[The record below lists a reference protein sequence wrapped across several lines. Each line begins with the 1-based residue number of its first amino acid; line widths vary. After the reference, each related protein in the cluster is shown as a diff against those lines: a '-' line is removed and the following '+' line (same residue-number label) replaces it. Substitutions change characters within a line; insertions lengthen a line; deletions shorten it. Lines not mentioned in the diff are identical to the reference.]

1 MKLFAHLF
9 ASRNPARELSLI
21 GHEKRRSPAL
31 AASTWAWSGTGGFK
45 TVAVAEL
52 DPYASKVLAKRGISR
67 RSERGRRDHCGV
79 SRCRH
84 HLRGLS
90 VPGHQLCRG
99 RRRTCRSPFGTLA
112 GSGSSH
118 SRGSTAIRDP
128 GERGSAAWS
137 RAGTVLGDLA
147 EIGHDAE
154 WHCIPASA
162 VGAPHRRDRI
172 WIIAHPGGEQ
182 HEGRSAPLSGR
193 SPRNFLAPLLRR
205 QSLYILPENKKKP
218 GPSAEG
224 TQRRIAS
231 IRRAITSR
239 AMERIK
245 QGLSAESANDAP
257 TRFAQRELEQQL
269 QDTARQLDPIEQALT
284 KVRRTRIV
292 FRASVY
298 GGPHNR
304 FYISGRDRETISEQ
318 ELLKL
323 ARKVA

>member
-1 MKLFAHLF
+1 MG
-9 ASRNPARELSLI
+9 LI
-21 GHEKRRSPAL
+21 IRGKNNAIADLRKCNKRDCRPE
-31 AASTWAWSGTGGFK
+31 
-45 TVAVAEL
+45 TVAKILAFIADPPAE
-52 DPYASKVLAKRGISR
+52 
-67 RSERGRRDHCGV
+67 
-79 SRCRH
+79 
-84 HLRGLS
+84 
-90 VPGHQLCRG
+90 
-99 RRRTCRSPFGTLA
+99 
-112 GSGSSH
+112 
-118 SRGSTAIRDP
+118 
-128 GERGSAAWS
+128 
-137 RAGTVLGDLA
+137 
-147 EIGHDAE
+147 
-154 WHCIPASA
+154 
-162 VGAPHRRDRI
+162 
-172 WIIAHPGGEQ
+172 
-182 HEGRSAPLSGR
+182 
-193 SPRNFLAPLLRR
+193 
-205 QSLYILPENKKKP
+205 SLYILPENKKKP